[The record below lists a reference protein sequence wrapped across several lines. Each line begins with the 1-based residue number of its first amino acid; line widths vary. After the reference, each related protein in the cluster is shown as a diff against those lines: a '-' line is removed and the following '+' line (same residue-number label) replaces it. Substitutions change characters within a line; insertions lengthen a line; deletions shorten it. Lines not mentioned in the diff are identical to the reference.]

1 MQFQLEEVEKKFS
14 GAVDQLVASYD
25 EHMKKIMPKPKML
38 PIRISIQIESKP
50 NVKIENAHVKPY
62 ENANDVFK
70 IIEEYQTMRG
80 DPILSW
86 DKAKLR
92 FKLTGPLYGPEA
104 V

>member
-1 MQFQLEEVEKKFS
+1 
-14 GAVDQLVASYD
+14 
-25 EHMKKIMPKPKML
+25 
-38 PIRISIQIESKP
+38 
-50 NVKIENAHVKPY
+50 
-62 ENANDVFK
+62 
-70 IIEEYQTMRG
+70 MRG